1 MRSEQDVLEGICND
15 DGYFQAVSE
24 RDRFRG
30 HSSHHLNSFPVCP
43 SGSFQLDPFWIEQD
57 LAVAKNVKIVLCHD
71 QL

>member
-1 MRSEQDVLEGICND
+1 
-15 DGYFQAVSE
+15 
-24 RDRFRG
+24 
-30 HSSHHLNSFPVCP
+30 VCP